1 MKLIHI
7 LIFTISML
15 SYSQQKTT
23 INGSITS
30 EGKPIP
36 FANISVENSTL
47 GTSADLEGNF
57 VLEIEPGTYTLKIQ
71 AVGFKTEL
79 QTISTENY
87 KDQPLNIELQEDM
100 LGLDDVVIS
109 ATRNRVNVKK
119 TPVVVNVLSPKLFNA
134 TQSIAVAES
143 LNYQPGVRVETNC
156 QNCGFTQVRLN
167 GLDGSYTQVLINS
180 RAVFSAL
187 NSVYGLEQ
195 IPTSILDRIEVV
207 RSGGS
212 ALYGSN
218 AIAGTVNIITKDPIL
233 NSWKI
238 ATNFG
243 IIDGQ
248 STDQVFNANA
258 TVVSE
263 DLNSGIT
270 VYGMKRDRESYDA
283 NNDGF
288 SELTELTNTSLGTKS
303 FFKPNE
309 NSKITL
315 DLTAIEE
322 YRRGGDRLDLAPHLT
337 DITEE
342 LDHNTLMGG
351 LTYEFSNA
359 EKTNYYSVYTSG
371 LHTDRKS
378 FYGGLG
384 GGRTAQDSITAANA
398 YGNTNDLALLVGGQ
412 FTRYFKNNDVLTVGA
427 EYNLNHT
434 EDNIAGYNRFIDQK
448 VNSIGTFAQYEWK
461 PSEVFSALVGTRL
474 DHVNVEGNYNIQ
486 QVNRTSNINQTVLSP
501 RLTLLYNFAEN
512 WRLRGGYARGFRAPQ
527 AFNEDLHISSV
538 GGEPQFVILSEDLE
552 TEYSN
557 AFTASLNYSKNF
569 KKLQTNFLLE
579 GFYTDL
585 ENPFTTVSTGATL
598 PNGSILEEVRN
609 GSGAYVAG
617 TNFEMGISPSSK
629 FTFQMG
635 GTIQQSKYREGQVLF
650 EADGTNPSETNIV
663 IEDFVRNPSFYGYLN
678 TNLRVF
684 EESSIDV
691 TGTYTWKMTV
701 PLVVSDSGFLQLN
714 ESDPFFDLN
723 IKLNHHLDL
732 SENLQMNIF
741 AGFKNILN
749 SYQDDFDTGAT
760 RDSDYVYGPSLPRT
774 FFFGI
779 KFGNLHNL

>member
-233 NSWKI
+233 NSWEI

-248 STDQVFNANA
+248 STDRVFNANA

-270 VYGMKRDRESYDA
+270 VYGMKRS
-283 NNDGF
+283 
-288 SELTELTNTSLGTKS
+288 
-303 FFKPNE
+303 
-309 NSKITL
+309 
-315 DLTAIEE
+315 
-322 YRRGGDRLDLAPHLT
+322 
-337 DITEE
+337 
-342 LDHNTLMGG
+342 
-351 LTYEFSNA
+351 
-359 EKTNYYSVYTSG
+359 
-371 LHTDRKS
+371 
-378 FYGGLG
+378 
-384 GGRTAQDSITAANA
+384 
-398 YGNTNDLALLVGGQ
+398 
-412 FTRYFKNNDVLTVGA
+412 
-427 EYNLNHT
+427 
-434 EDNIAGYNRFIDQK
+434 
-448 VNSIGTFAQYEWK
+448 
-461 PSEVFSALVGTRL
+461 
-474 DHVNVEGNYNIQ
+474 
-486 QVNRTSNINQTVLSP
+486 
-501 RLTLLYNFAEN
+501 
-512 WRLRGGYARGFRAPQ
+512 
-527 AFNEDLHISSV
+527 
-538 GGEPQFVILSEDLE
+538 
-552 TEYSN
+552 
-557 AFTASLNYSKNF
+557 
-569 KKLQTNFLLE
+569 
-579 GFYTDL
+579 
-585 ENPFTTVSTGATL
+585 
-598 PNGSILEEVRN
+598 
-609 GSGAYVAG
+609 
-617 TNFEMGISPSSK
+617 
-629 FTFQMG
+629 
-635 GTIQQSKYREGQVLF
+635 
-650 EADGTNPSETNIV
+650 
-663 IEDFVRNPSFYGYLN
+663 
-678 TNLRVF
+678 
-684 EESSIDV
+684 
-691 TGTYTWKMTV
+691 
-701 PLVVSDSGFLQLN
+701 
-714 ESDPFFDLN
+714 
-723 IKLNHHLDL
+723 
-732 SENLQMNIF
+732 
-741 AGFKNILN
+741 
-749 SYQDDFDTGAT
+749 
-760 RDSDYVYGPSLPRT
+760 
-774 FFFGI
+774 
-779 KFGNLHNL
+779 